1 MQTLVQPG
9 GRLLRWLPSCLEGG
23 GGRRAS
29 ITKVGSTSH
38 RGRRRPLR
46 IRRLRWTLP
55 HLGALVEPS
64 LGNLARGRQPG
75 CGEARPCRRGYPCGG
90 CTLQGLYHFSTLAL
104 YKQKNKRNWHYKIL
118 LMMFII
124 VVGSFSC
131 TKMKQSFICIWPNMS
146 EPLLKKNWNAA
157 PMFTKLLA
165 V

>member
-1 MQTLVQPG
+1 MKFTIARTGV
-9 GRLLRWLPSCLEGG
+9 RLLRRISTCLEGG

-29 ITKVGSTSH
+29 ITKERSTSH

-46 IRRLRWTLP
+46 IRRLRSTLP
-55 HLGALVEPS
+55 HLGALMEPS
-64 LGNLARGRQPG
+64 RGNLARGWQPG

-124 VVGSFSC
+124 VVSSFSC
-131 TKMKQSFICIWPNMS
+131 TTRANCSRKVREIDSGSW
-146 EPLLKKNWNAA
+146 ER
-157 PMFTKLLA
+157 
-165 V
+165 